1 MSHYSANID
10 DFAMDSRSMAGPLE
24 ARLKAARDAG
34 FTQITLSA
42 ADLASYPGGADA
54 AVAAVQASGL
64 RVSVFQTLAD
74 FEGLSGP
81 SLAYKIGVAK
91 SMLEMCHAV
100 DCHLLVASA
109 STLTHAASDTA
120 TLIRNLRQLAMLAI
134 PMNIRI
140 AYKAW
145 SQGAVVKAFMQAWDL
160 VCQAD
165 MPNLG
170 LCLDTVEM
178 LASGASQ
185 EDIDYLDAEKLF
197 LVLLADSINAVA
209 PHFRVFPGEGEHNND
224 LAAWVTA
231 FHRLGYRGDYSL
243 AVFNDDYQQLPP
255 PGVAQRAW
263 GSALWLGQDVL
274 QRSVPLPNQIRLK
287 RRLAA

>member
-1 MSHYSANID
+1 
-10 DFAMDSRSMAGPLE
+10 
-24 ARLKAARDAG
+24 
-34 FTQITLSA
+34 
-42 ADLASYPGGADA
+42 
-54 AVAAVQASGL
+54 
-64 RVSVFQTLAD
+64 
-74 FEGLSGP
+74 
-81 SLAYKIGVAK
+81 
-91 SMLEMCHAV
+91 
-100 DCHLLVASA
+100 
-109 STLTHAASDTA
+109 
-120 TLIRNLRQLAMLAI
+120 
-134 PMNIRI
+134 
-140 AYKAW
+140 
-145 SQGAVVKAFMQAWDL
+145 
-160 VCQAD
+160 
-165 MPNLG
+165 
-170 LCLDTVEM
+170 M

-197 LVLLADSINAVA
+197 LVLLADSINVVA